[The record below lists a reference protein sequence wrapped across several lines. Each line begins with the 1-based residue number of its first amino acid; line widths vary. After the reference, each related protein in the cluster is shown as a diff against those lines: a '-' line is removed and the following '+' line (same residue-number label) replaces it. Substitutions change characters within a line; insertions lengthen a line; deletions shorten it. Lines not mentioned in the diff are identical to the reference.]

1 VIRTSKRLTTL
12 SPPARR
18 AGQESIAAVLGADIL
33 SGARRP
39 GDRMPSDAEMLKT
52 FGVSRVVTREV
63 IKTLA
68 AKGMVASRM
77 KVGTIVL
84 DPSHWNW
91 LDPDVLSWRVTNGLD
106 LAFLA
111 HITDVRRAVEPIAA
125 SLAAQNR
132 TRADIVKL
140 REAVADMGHAKE
152 DRRLFAQA
160 DLRFHLAVSLAS
172 RNPFFQSFA
181 GIIETALSTM
191 LSINALAD
199 NSRMQSRTVATHAA
213 VADAIAAGHSERAA
227 AAMLRTVQDGF
238 AHAKRARG
246 KKTPKV
252 SRA

>member
-1 VIRTSKRLTTL
+1 
-12 SPPARR
+12 
-18 AGQESIAAVLGADIL
+18 
-33 SGARRP
+33 
-39 GDRMPSDAEMLKT
+39 
-52 FGVSRVVTREV
+52 
-63 IKTLA
+63 
-68 AKGMVASRM
+68 M

-246 KKTPKV
+246 KKALKV

>member
-39 GDRMPSDAEMLKT
+39 GDRMPSDPEMLKT

-68 AKGMVASRM
+68 VKGMVASRM

-246 KKTPKV
+246 KKAPKV